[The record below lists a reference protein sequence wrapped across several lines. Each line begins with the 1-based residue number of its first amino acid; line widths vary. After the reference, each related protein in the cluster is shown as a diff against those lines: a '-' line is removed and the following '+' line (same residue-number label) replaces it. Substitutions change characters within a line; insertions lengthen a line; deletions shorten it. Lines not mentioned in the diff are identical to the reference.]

1 MSDSKSGAHS
11 GPREPG
17 DAERTREVEQELRRL
32 RLLVDRSRDALML
45 HDVRGRLL
53 ETNRFGHDS
62 LGYTRDEFLQLS
74 IGDVNP
80 DVGSIPKERLGEQWR
95 KMPLDSSVT
104 VETHLVHKHG
114 HEIPMEVVVAPF
126 EEQGQRLFAAICRD
140 ISERKAAEAARRREE
155 LRFQAVFEGAPTGLV
170 LINAKGTIMAA
181 NPALETMLGAAPG
194 GLIGRTLDDITFE
207 ADLEVGR
214 SELEQ
219 LHRGEREFV
228 RVEKRYAG
236 CGGEILWAQL
246 SAFRYG
252 DPKTD
257 EARTVA
263 FIEDINERKQI
274 ETQRREMF
282 ERLDELVAQRTA
294 ALEQEIAERKRTEQE
309 LNKAMRAAE
318 AANLAKSQF
327 LASMSHE
334 LRTPLNAVIG
344 YSEMLMEEAE
354 DTGSEELV
362 PDLQRIRNAG
372 KHLLGIINDILDLS
386 KVEAGKIELFIESVR
401 LPALID
407 EIIDTVRPLAHNNG
421 NELSLSLELT
431 GGVISTDITRVRQ
444 VLFNLLSNACKF
456 TEQGRVALRVQE
468 LRVGTEAWLRFDVTD
483 SGLGIKPE
491 QLAKLFKPFT
501 QADASTSRRFGGTG
515 LGLSISDQFAQMLG
529 GRIEVESEYGV
540 GSTFTLWLPSHHA
553 QQQAASASGTFRAVT
568 GDNIGTVLVVDDE
581 SESRGMLARLLE
593 AEGYAVLTAPTG
605 ARAMQLAELHKPDVI
620 TLDVMMPGMDGWAVL
635 SRLKQRPEFADIPV
649 VIVSLMPDADMG
661 YALGAADVLA
671 KPIEIDRLRGVLS
684 RFGAGAGTDASSQH
698 VLVVDD
704 DPEARDLLCRAV
716 LKEGWEVQQAV
727 NGARALESIRA
738 SRPKL
743 VLLDLMMPEM
753 DGFELLEILRGDPAL
768 ASLPVIVITAK
779 QLGQTE
785 RTALAQRVGSI
796 MQKGSY
802 SRTQLVK
809 HIRSL
814 VDLKAKK
821 L

>member
-1 MSDSKSGAHS
+1 MSDSKSGASSES
-11 GPREPG
+11 GDELGDSERVREI
-17 DAERTREVEQELRRL
+17 EQELRRL

-45 HDVRGRLL
+45 HDVRGQLL
-53 ETNRFGHDS
+53 EVNRYGHES
-62 LGYTRDEFLQLS
+62 LGYTREQFLALS

-80 DVGSIPKERLGEQWR
+80 DVGRIPKERLGEQWR
-95 KMPLDSSVT
+95 KMPLDTSVT
-104 VETHLVHKHG
+104 VETHLVHKDG
-114 HEIPMEVVVAPF
+114 REIPMEVVVAPF

-140 ISERKAAEAARRREE
+140 ISERKAAEAARRRDE

-170 LINAKGTIMAA
+170 LINAKGTILAA
-181 NPALETMLGAAPG
+181 NPALEAMLGAAPG
-194 GLIGRTLDDITFE
+194 GLIGSTVDDITFA
-207 ADLEVGR
+207 ADLEIGR
-214 SELEQ
+214 DDFNELR
-219 LHRGEREFV
+219 RGQREFV

-236 CGGEILWAQL
+236 PSGTILWAQL

-257 EARTVA
+257 EVRTVA
-263 FIEDINERKQI
+263 FIEDISERKQI

-294 ALEQEIAERKRTEQE
+294 ALELEIAERKRTEQE

-386 KVEAGKIELFIESVR
+386 KVEAGKIELYIESVQ

-407 EIIDTVRPLAHNNG
+407 EIVDTVRPLAHNNG

-431 GGVISTDITRVRQ
+431 SGFISTDITRVRQ

-456 TEQGRVALRVQE
+456 TEQGRVTLRVHE
-468 LRVGTEAWLRFDVTD
+468 LEIGGEGWVRFDVSD
-483 SGLGIKPE
+483 NGLGIKPE
-491 QLAKLFKPFT
+491 QLSKLFKPFT

-529 GRIEVESEYGV
+529 GRIEVKSEYGS
-540 GSTFTLWLPSHHA
+540 GSTFTLWLPTNHGQPHS
-553 QQQAASASGTFRAVT
+553 ASGSGTFRAVT
-568 GDNIGTVLVVDDE
+568 GDNVGTVLVVDDE

-635 SRLKQRPEFADIPV
+635 SRLKQRPEFADIPI

-671 KPIEIDRLRGVLS
+671 KPIEIDRLRSMLA
-684 RFGAGAGTDASSQH
+684 RFGPDAGADH

-704 DPEARDLLCRAV
+704 DPGARDLLCRAV
-716 LKEGWEVQQAV
+716 VKEGWDVQQAT

-753 DGFELLEILRGDPAL
+753 DGFELLEHLRGDPAL
-768 ASLPVIVITAK
+768 ASLPVIVVTAK
-779 QLGQTE
+779 ELGVKE
-785 RTALAQRVGSI
+785 RESLAERVGSI

-802 SRTQLVK
+802 SRGDLVR

-814 VDLKAKK
+814 VDLSGK
-821 L
+821 

>member
-1 MSDSKSGAHS
+1 VEYKLADG
-11 GPREPG
+11 
-17 DAERTREVEQELRRL
+17 ERTREVEQELRRL

-53 ETNRFGHDS
+53 ECNRFGHES
-62 LGYTRDEFLQLS
+62 LGYSREEFLQLS

-80 DVGSIPKERLGEQWR
+80 EIGAIPKERLGEQWR
-95 KMPLDSSVT
+95 KMPLDTSVT
-104 VETHLVHKHG
+104 VEARLVRKDG

-126 EEQGQRLFAAICRD
+126 EEHGQRLFAAICRD
-140 ISERKAAEAARRREE
+140 ISERKAAEAARRRDE

-170 LINAKGTIMAA
+170 LINAVGTIIAA
-181 NPALETMLGAAPG
+181 NPALERMLGAEPG
-194 GLIGRTLDDITFE
+194 GLLGGTIDDITFE
-207 ADLEVGR
+207 ADREIGQLETA
-214 SELEQ
+214 ELR
-219 LHRGEREFV
+219 RGEREFV
-228 RVEKRYAG
+228 RIEKRYAG
-236 CGGEILWAQL
+236 PSGKVLWAQT
-246 SAFRYG
+246 STFRYG

-257 EARTVA
+257 EVRTVA
-263 FIEDINERKQI
+263 FIEDISERKQI
-274 ETQRREMF
+274 EAQRREMF

-386 KVEAGKIELFIESVR
+386 KVEAGKIELYIESVD
-401 LPALID
+401 LPELID
-407 EIIDTVRPLAHNNG
+407 EIIDTVRPLAQTNG

-431 GGVISTDITRVRQ
+431 GATITTDITRVRQ

-456 TEQGRVALRVQE
+456 TEQGRVTLRVQE
-468 LRVGTEAWLRFDVTD
+468 LVVNGEGWLRCDVADT
-483 SGLGIKPE
+483 GVGIKAD
-491 QLAKLFKPFT
+491 QISKLFKPFT

-529 GRIEVESEYGV
+529 GRIELTSEYGV
-540 GSTFTLWLPSHHA
+540 GSTFTLWLPTNHS
-553 QQQAASASGTFRAVT
+553 QQHSASASGTFRATT

-581 SESRGMLARLLE
+581 SESRGVLARLLE

-649 VIVSLMPDADMG
+649 VIVSLMPDSDMG

-671 KPIEIDRLRGVLS
+671 KPIEIERLRGVLS
-684 RFGAGAGTDASSQH
+684 RFGPDVGSNH

-704 DPEARDLLCRAV
+704 DPEARDLLTRAV
-716 LKEGWEVQQAV
+716 LKEGWDVQQVV

-743 VLLDLMMPEM
+743 VILDLMMPEM
-753 DGFELLEILRGDPAL
+753 DGFELLEHLRADPSL
-768 ASLPVIVITAK
+768 HSLPVIVITAK
-779 QLGQTE
+779 QLGVSE
-785 RTALAQRVGSI
+785 RAQLASRVGSI

-802 SRTQLVK
+802 SRGDLVK

-814 VDLKAKK
+814 VDTSARGRSVPPR
-821 L
+821 

>member
-1 MSDSKSGAHS
+1 MSDSKSGAR
-11 GPREPG
+11 GEAG
-17 DAERTREVEQELRRL
+17 DELGETERMREVEQELRRL

-53 ETNRFGHDS
+53 EVNRFGHDS
-62 LGYTRDEFLQLS
+62 LGYSREEFLRLS

-104 VETHLVHKHG
+104 VETNLVRKDG

-140 ISERKAAEAARRREE
+140 VSERKAAEAARRREE

-170 LINAKGTIMAA
+170 LINAQGTIMAA
-181 NPALETMLGAAPG
+181 NPALEQMLGARSG
-194 GLIGRTLDDITFE
+194 GLIGRTLDDITLE
-207 ADLEVGR
+207 ADLEIGR

-219 LHRGEREFV
+219 LRRGEREFV

-236 CGGEILWAQL
+236 CSGKILWAQL

-257 EARTVA
+257 EVRTVA

-354 DTGSEELV
+354 DTGSEDLV

-386 KVEAGKIELFIESVR
+386 KVEAGKIELFIESVQ
-401 LPALID
+401 LSALID
-407 EIIDTVRPLAHNNG
+407 EIIDTVRPLAQNNG
-421 NELSLSLELT
+421 NELSLSLELGAGIIT
-431 GGVISTDITRVRQ
+431 TDITRVRQ

-456 TEQGRVALRVQE
+456 TEQGRVSLRVQE
-468 LRVGTEAWLRFDVTD
+468 LRVGTEGWLRLDVSD
-483 SGLGIKPE
+483 SGVGIKPE
-491 QLAKLFKPFT
+491 QLSKLFKPFT

-540 GSTFTLWLPSHHA
+540 GSTFTLWLPTHHA

-568 GDNIGTVLVVDDE
+568 GHNIGTVLVVDDE

-684 RFGAGAGTDASSQH
+684 RFGPNAGSHH

-716 LKEGWEVQQAV
+716 LKEGWDVQQAI

-753 DGFELLEILRGDPAL
+753 DGFELLEILRADPSL
-768 ASLPVIVITAK
+768 ASLPVIVVTAK
-779 QLGQTE
+779 QLGGGE
-785 RTALAQRVGSI
+785 RDQLAQRVSSI

-802 SRTQLVK
+802 SRSELVQ

-814 VDLKAKK
+814 VDLSIAKS
-821 L
+821 